1 MQIALS
7 AEQIF
12 WLDSK
17 LDDTGYLRVVIME
30 QLPDESII
38 VRIGGEIER
47 VSTAGNVI

>member
-12 WLDSK
+12 WLDTNLEDS
-17 LDDTGYLRVVIME
+17 GYMRVVIME

-38 VRIGGEIER
+38 VRIGGE
-47 VSTAGNVI
+47 VLHVTVKGNVI